1 MVRQCNIEI
10 THDLHKP
17 AHPVGGPTYMD
28 TDLFVAKRY
37 LINSISPWSRTPLTD
52 HPYYCIDRHK

>member
-37 LINSISPWSRTPLTD
+37 LINSISP
-52 HPYYCIDRHK
+52 